1 MASTRGWNYGRDDYQ
16 GKLVDESMIV
26 LRMRIKEIKVLE
38 KKDEVP
44 SNWMEW
50 EKQYFL
56 HYNEDIFRAIG
67 LLQNYLM
74 DIRPSLALGIM
85 ALLMFSVS
93 ISTFSFLLRCF
104 KIAEGISSVIQ
115 F

>member
-1 MASTRGWNYGRDDYQ
+1 MASTRGTNYGGDDYQ

-26 LRMRIKEIKVLE
+26 LRMRIKEMKVLE
-38 KKDEVP
+38 KNDDLP

-56 HYNEDIFRAIG
+56 QYNDDIFTAIG
-67 LLQNYLM
+67 LLQNCLM
-74 DIRPSLALGIM
+74 NIRPSLALGMM
-85 ALLMFSVS
+85 ALLTFSVP
-93 ISTFSFLLRCF
+93 ISTVIVLFRGLEM
-104 KIAEGISSVIQ
+104 AEGIFSR

>member
-1 MASTRGWNYGRDDYQ
+1 MASTRGTNYGRDDHQ

-26 LRMRIKEIKVLE
+26 LRMRIKEMKVLE
-38 KKDEVP
+38 KNDELP

-50 EKQYFL
+50 EKQYYL
-56 HYNEDIFRAIG
+56 HYNEDIFSAIG

-74 DIRPSLALGIM
+74 NIRPSLALGLM
-85 ALLMFSVS
+85 ALLTFSVP
-93 ISTFSFLLRCF
+93 ISTVFFLFRGLE
-104 KIAEGISSVIQ
+104 IAEGMFSRFQ